1 MFRVMELNICYGVI
15 RMIDWGKRK
24 KEKKIQGGD
33 FARFF
38 RRLEVLLVM
47 LFMTTC
53 FFFILI

>member
-15 RMIDWGKRK
+15 RMIDWGKK
-24 KEKKIQGGD
+24 KSKVVTLR
-33 FARFF
+33 AFF

-53 FFFILI
+53 SFLF